1 MSISRELVMGSTLL
15 FALFMIGV
23 VTRLQGIQLEFASP
37 EGVAFTATGIF
48 AAYLFTIGLFD
59 AFEVRVEKV

>member
-1 MSISRELVMGSTLL
+1 
-15 FALFMIGV
+15 MIGV